1 MKVSLTLNTCDYL
14 IITCIEML
22 VIYFRLVCGPSLGLG
37 TMVLALVHGTCYSTA
52 TQFLHCTRNQTTQH
66 RSDKWLI
73 CKYGMENV
81 VDADRSNCPIYL
93 IFNMQFMHKIWIIS
107 FRTPSDCDYHSVRLS
122 FCLSMQRYCT
132 VVVEVEVQVMIF
144 YLR

>member
-1 MKVSLTLNTCDYL
+1 
-14 IITCIEML
+14 ML

-37 TMVLALVHGTCYSTA
+37 TMEHVAATA

-73 CKYGMENV
+73 LQIWHRKCLKNISV

-93 IFNMQFMHKIWIIS
+93 IFNMQFMHKI
-107 FRTPSDCDYHSVRLS
+107 
-122 FCLSMQRYCT
+122 
-132 VVVEVEVQVMIF
+132 
-144 YLR
+144 